1 MDTPQMEHPHGIDV
15 TAEGKVYTWPVVIG
29 VISIVLSSLG
39 LVCGGCGAGVLAMLP
54 SMMKSQGP
62 LPPTMSLNGPMAV
75 HMGLG
80 VLNAIVLLVGGI
92 LLIRRNPTGRLL
104 HLVYAVT
111 GLPLVAFG
119 IWVQMNQMAAMDQW
133 VLENADSPFA
143 QGHSAAGGMIGMVV
157 GAVLGG
163 GWPVF
168 LLIWFGVVKNKADS
182 MGVRPAP
189 PPV

>member
-1 MDTPQMEHPHGIDV
+1 MDTPPIENAQGIDGSL
-15 TAEGKVYTWPVVIG
+15 EGKVYTWPVVIG

-39 LVCGGCGAGVLAMLP
+39 LVCGGCGAGMLAVLP
-54 SMMKSQGP
+54 SILKDQGE
-62 LPPTMSLNGPMAV
+62 LPPTMSLSGPMLV

-80 VLNAIVLLVGGI
+80 LLNAIVLLVGGI
-92 LLIRRNPTGRLL
+92 LLIRRNPTARML
-104 HLVYAVT
+104 HLVYAIT

-119 IWVQMNQMAAMDQW
+119 VWVQFNQMAAMDQW
-133 VLENADSPFA
+133 VAENPNSPFA
-143 QGHSAAGGMIGMVV
+143 QGHSSAGGMIGMAV
-157 GAVLGG
+157 GVVLGG

-168 LLIWFGVVKNKADS
+168 LLIWFGVIKNKADS